1 MNRRSLWLALMLA
14 LMSALMLVACA
25 PTPAA
30 TDEPEV
36 EETDAPEVEA
46 TDEPEV
52 EETEVDEEEEVE
64 ETEVAPAG
72 DVDESVS
79 GSVVL
84 WHAYGTGSAEEET
97 LNGLIE
103 DARAHFPNL
112 EIEVLQVPF
121 DQIFNKYQNEVA
133 AGGGPDMYVAPND
146 DLGNWVRGDFVQA
159 LGDLVT
165 DEDLAGVSETGVA
178 GMEVDGELYGIPE
191 SAKAVALY
199 YNKSLVETPAT
210 NADELLA
217 QAEAGVP
224 MTMFIGAYHMFGWPA
239 AFGGELL
246 DDTNT
251 CVADQGGWVDALDY
265 LLALKEAGVTF
276 TGDYAQ
282 AEGPF
287 RAGETAYFVN
297 GPWALGDY
305 KADLGDDLG
314 VIVLEDFAPL
324 NGIDGFYVNPNS
336 ENQEAAV
343 ALGLY
348 LSTGER
354 AQSYTDNA
362 GHVPIREDV
371 VSDDEL
377 VAAFAEASAAGFPRP
392 QSKEFGSYW
401 TPFGEMFTKV
411 IEGAATPDEA
421 VAEACAAMNA
431 ANEK

>member
-1 MNRRSLWLALMLA
+1 
-14 LMSALMLVACA
+14 
-25 PTPAA
+25 
-30 TDEPEV
+30 
-36 EETDAPEVEA
+36 
-46 TDEPEV
+46 
-52 EETEVDEEEEVE
+52 
-64 ETEVAPAG
+64 
-72 DVDESVS
+72 
-79 GSVVL
+79 VVL

-103 DARAHFPNL
+103 DARAHFPNM

-146 DLGNWVRGDFVQA
+146 DLGNWVRGAFVEP
-159 LGDLVT
+159 LDDLVT
-165 DEDLAGVSETGVA
+165 EEDLAGVSDTGVA
-178 GMEVDGELYGIPE
+178 GMQVDGSLYGIPE

-210 NADELLA
+210 TADELLA
-217 QAEAGVP
+217 QAEEGVP
-224 MTMFIGAYHMFGWPA
+224 MTMFIGAYHMYGWSSV
-239 AFGGELL
+239 FGGELL
-246 DDTNT
+246 DDSGT

-305 KADLGDDLG
+305 KNDLGDDLG

-336 ENQEAAV
+336 ENKEGAV

-348 LSTGER
+348 LSSGER
-354 AQSYTDNA
+354 AQTYTDQA
-362 GHVPIREDV
+362 GHVPVREDV

-377 VAAFAEASAAGFPRP
+377 VAAFAEASANGFPRP
-392 QSKEFGSYW
+392 QSAEFGNFW
-401 TPFGEMFTKV
+401 TPFGDLFTKV
-411 IEGAATPDEA
+411 LEGVSTPEEG

-431 ANEK
+431 ASGK